1 MDKIGT
7 IVENAINSWNN
18 DKSNLISILLDI
30 QDEYNYL
37 PQEALISVATKLDI
51 PVIDVYAVATFYT
64 VFSLKPRGKHIIN
77 VCVGTACHVRGGQR
91 ILDRIQRNLQINP
104 GETTEDKLFTL
115 ETVRCLGCCALG
127 PVMVIDGTYYSHL
140 TTKAADSI
148 VDKYKRIKLE
158 MST

>member
-1 MDKIGT
+1 MDEINS
-7 IVENAINSWNN
+7 IVESAVNSWNN

-37 PQEALISVATKLDI
+37 PQEAIILVAKALDV
-51 PVIDVYAVATFYT
+51 PLIDVYAVATFYT

-91 ILDRIQRNLQINP
+91 ILDRIQRNLKINP
-104 GETTEDKLFTL
+104 GETTENKLFTL

-127 PVMVIDGTYYSHL
+127 PVIVVDDTYYSHL
-140 TTKAADSI
+140 TTKATDSI
-148 VDKYKRIKLE
+148 LEKYRREEQE
-158 MST
+158 MNT